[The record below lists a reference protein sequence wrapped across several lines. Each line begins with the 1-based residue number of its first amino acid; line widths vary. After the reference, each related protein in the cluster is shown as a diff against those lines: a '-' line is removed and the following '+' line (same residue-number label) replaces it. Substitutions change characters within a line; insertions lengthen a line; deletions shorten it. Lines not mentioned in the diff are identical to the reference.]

1 MSAFEGDVIVEPTNV
16 MSPLPLSVM
25 KPAPLVSSLVLV
37 GMVAPVMVNVPS
49 EFVDVVMFV
58 PPDTLSVSVLKFK
71 VCVVDVSSAN
81 SNEAEL
87 VLDPSP
93 ATIGIPPGVTPSEI
107 LSVLSPLGLA
117 S

>member
-1 MSAFEGDVIVEPTNV
+1 MTSTNPIFIFHKNYFIHQWFNGQGPR
-16 MSPLPLSVM
+16 M
-25 KPAPLVSSLVLV
+25 
-37 GMVAPVMVNVPS
+37 
-49 EFVDVVMFV
+49 DFV

>member
-1 MSAFEGDVIVEPTNV
+1 MPVESSPTKVNPVLGPLIVSVSPT
-16 MSPLPLSVM
+16 
-25 KPAPLVSSLVLV
+25 K
-37 GMVAPVMVNVPS
+37 
-49 EFVDVVMFV
+49 DVVMFV